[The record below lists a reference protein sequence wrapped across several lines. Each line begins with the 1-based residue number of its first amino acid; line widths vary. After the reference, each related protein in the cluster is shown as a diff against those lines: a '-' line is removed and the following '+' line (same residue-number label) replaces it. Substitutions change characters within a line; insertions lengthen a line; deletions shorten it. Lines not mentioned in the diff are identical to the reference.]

1 LPLYNV
7 VCLPDRALPSVQVHQ
22 ARADARAE
30 AEAAAEQQLAALDQ
44 ARREEMEAAV
54 RAALALGARPVGAR
68 PPASLSGMPL
78 YIFS

>member
-1 LPLYNV
+1 M
-7 VCLPDRALPSVQVHQ
+7 DH

-44 ARREEMEAAV
+44 ARREEREAAV
-54 RAALALGARPVGAR
+54 RPAALALGVRPVGAR
-68 PPASLSGMPL
+68 PHASLPGMPL